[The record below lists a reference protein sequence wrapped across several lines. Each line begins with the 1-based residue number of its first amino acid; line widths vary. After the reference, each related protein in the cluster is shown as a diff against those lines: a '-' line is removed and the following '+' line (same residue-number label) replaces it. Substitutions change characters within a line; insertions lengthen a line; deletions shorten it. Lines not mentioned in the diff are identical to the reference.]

1 MDFASRALGLGL
13 SRMHR
18 TLAARP
24 PSGGRGLVRAAQPAL
39 LACLDRLD
47 PDRLGPRC
55 RIARRHI
62 VDRRRLRLDACGDLG
77 FEPDR
82 LGAHGLLTLGATLA
96 ASSAA
101 RGRGIGMLSRAVAT
115 ACGGGWLW
123 LLLGSRIQDRIP
135 LTAWF
140 ALTLTAVALL
150 TSAIVSYRAYDYSM
164 AQLVF
169 PAGVLGA
176 AVVYRLFRRSRYRR
190 RRARRGSGMSNLRR
204 GLALRSIDGG
214 HGST

>member
-101 RGRGIGMLSRAVAT
+101 RGRAHRHARGSGHSMRRRLALAAPGLANPRSHPAHGLVCSHAHR
-115 ACGGGWLW
+115 
-123 LLLGSRIQDRIP
+123 SRIAHLRDRELP
-135 LTAWF
+135 SLR
-140 ALTLTAVALL
+140 LL
-150 TSAIVSYRAYDYSM
+150 D
-164 AQLVF
+164 
-169 PAGVLGA
+169 GA
-176 AVVYRLFRRSRYRR
+176 ARVSGGCSRR
-190 RRARRGSGMSNLRR
+190 RRRVPTVPSITVSAARARRGNGMSTLRR